1 MTAVKATIK
10 AEFQAAERL
19 HNINALVRTSTSP
32 ETRRTEL
39 SRFDAYNVVGSRKK
53 R

>member
-1 MTAVKATIK
+1 MTSVKATIK

-19 HNINALVRTSTSP
+19 YNIDVPVRTSTSP

-39 SRFDAYNVVGSRKK
+39 SGFNAYNAVGSRKK